1 MRALSNVE
9 RGALAAAAIA
19 PYTQLTPIQSPYRE
33 IPFETRRST
42 MSKVVARMIEEVESR

>member
-1 MRALSNVE
+1 VRALSNVE

-19 PYTQLTPIQSPYRE
+19 PYTQPAPIE
-33 IPFETRRST
+33 IPIETRRST